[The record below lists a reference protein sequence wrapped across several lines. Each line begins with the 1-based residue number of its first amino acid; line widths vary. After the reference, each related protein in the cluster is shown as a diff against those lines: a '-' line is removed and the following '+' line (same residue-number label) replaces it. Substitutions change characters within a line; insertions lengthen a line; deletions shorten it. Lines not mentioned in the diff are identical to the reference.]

1 MALPLIPLLAAAAV
15 EAGPV
20 LSAIGDALLGGSVAA
35 GVTSIGGST
44 VRTKDDA
51 QAASR
56 TVVDSRESCKPCPPA
71 TSGTKVRNN
80 HGVNWPAYEYQA
92 RVTGFAFDTEACR
105 WSDEWKWLGND
116 YDGFRPGECLL
127 QEAKG
132 NYDQFLD
139 GSIPRAQDFFQGWA
153 PMIESAI
160 NRSKVVNDNPPTRL
174 RYYFQGRLT
183 YKKMAR
189 HLRFLRIE
197 SEYFP

>member
-20 LSAIGDALLGGSVAA
+20 LSAIGGALLGGSVAA
-35 GVTSIGGST
+35 GVASIGGST

-92 RVTGFAFDTEACR
+92 
-105 WSDEWKWLGND
+105 
-116 YDGFRPGECLL
+116 
-127 QEAKG
+127 
-132 NYDQFLD
+132 
-139 GSIPRAQDFFQGWA
+139 
-153 PMIESAI
+153 
-160 NRSKVVNDNPPTRL
+160 
-174 RYYFQGRLT
+174 
-183 YKKMAR
+183 
-189 HLRFLRIE
+189 
-197 SEYFP
+197 

>member
-20 LSAIGDALLGGSVAA
+20 LSAIGGALLGGSVAA
-35 GVTSIGGST
+35 GVASIGGST

-92 RVTGFAFDTEACR
+92 RVTGFVFDTEACR
-105 WSDEWKWLGND
+105 WSDEWTWQGTD

-132 NYDQFLD
+132 ILD
-139 GSIPRAQDFFQGWA
+139 GSIPGADEFFMGFRAMMDIA
-153 PMIESAI
+153 AI
-160 NRSKVVNDNPPTRL
+160 RSRRVQANPPTRL

-183 YKKMAR
+183 YQKLSAGLSK
-189 HLRFLRIE
+189 LRVE

>member
-20 LSAIGDALLGGSVAA
+20 LSAIGGALLGGSVAA
-35 GVTSIGGST
+35 GVASIGGST
-44 VRTKDDA
+44 ARTKDDA

-56 TVVDSRESCKPCPPA
+56 TIVDSRESCKSCPPA

-105 WSDEWKWLGND
+105 WSDEWTWQGTD

-139 GSIPRAQDFFQGWA
+139 GSIPGADEFFMGFRAMMDIA
-153 PMIESAI
+153 TI
-160 NRSKVVNDNPPTRL
+160 RSRRVQANPPTRL

-183 YKKMAR
+183 YQKLSAG
-189 HLRFLRIE
+189 LRKLHVE